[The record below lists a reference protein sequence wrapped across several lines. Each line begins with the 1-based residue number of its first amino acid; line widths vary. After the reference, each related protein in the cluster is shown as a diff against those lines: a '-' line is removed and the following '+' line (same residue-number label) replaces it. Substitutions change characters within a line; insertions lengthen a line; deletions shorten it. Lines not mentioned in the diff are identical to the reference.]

1 MNRSGLRD
9 ERGATVVL
17 VALSMT
23 ALSGMLVLVVD
34 VGGLLTLR
42 RQMVT
47 AADSAALA
55 AAQSCALNDAAGA
68 SGQADALASANQSD
82 ATVTEFEATDCG
94 MSSEGEVSVS
104 YSAPKELT
112 FAPIIGAPSSRP
124 VSARA
129 TAIWG
134 PVAGVA
140 PMPIELSINPAGDI
154 DCAYAPLDTECA
166 YWHDNNARPEWHN
179 SSHWGWINIAASD
192 QSPGNSCPNA
202 GSSTRRDWIE
212 GSLLTELTIKGG
224 YSLVCADS
232 GHSSSSWAEVHS
244 QIGKIKYFPI
254 NDPALMVTTN
264 GREKYAIIGFI
275 PLRIEDVLRGN
286 DPEAIGTPGDS
297 GSCSGTHTFRNGDLF
312 DLDAMG
318 CYSGSPI
325 ATSGLEISIGKG
337 KKGTVY
343 QNGTDYSYNT
353 TTHEV
358 SWFGGTATS
367 ADVSFSYTMAGIP
380 GKCGVQ
386 DSDPNGICLVL
397 SWQGPRVAGSVPG
410 AAADFGLRAVRL
422 DG

>member
-1 MNRSGLRD
+1 MRRSVLQD
-9 ERGATVVL
+9 ECGATIVL
-17 VALSMT
+17 VALAMT
-23 ALSGMLVLVVD
+23 ALCGMVVLVVD

-55 AAQSCALNDAAGA
+55 AAQSCAMNDAAGA
-68 SGQADALASANQSD
+68 QGQADGLASANQSD
-82 ATVTEFEATDCG
+82 AEVTSFATTGCG
-94 MSSEGEVSVS
+94 TSSDGDVDVT
-104 YSAPKELT
+104 YAAPKELT

-124 VSARA
+124 VSASA

-166 YWHDNNARPEWHN
+166 YWHDNSARPEWTN
-179 SSHWGWINIAASD
+179 SSHWGWINIGASD

-202 GSSTRRDWIE
+202 GSSTRRAWID
-212 GSLLTELTIKGG
+212 GTLLTEMTIEDGM
-224 YSLVCADS
+224 SLVCADS
-232 GHSSSSWAEVHS
+232 GHSSSSWSEVHS
-244 QIGKIKYFPI
+244 QIGKIKYFPV
-254 NDPALMVTTN
+254 NDPARMVTTN

-297 GSCSGTHTFRNGDLF
+297 GGCSATHTFKNGDLF
-312 DLDAMG
+312 DLDSLG

-325 ATSGLEISIGKG
+325 ATSGLKISVGKG
-337 KKGTVY
+337 RRGTVF
-343 QNGTDYSYNT
+343 QNGTHYSYNT

-358 SWFGGTATS
+358 SWFTGTASS
-367 ADVSFSYTMAGIP
+367 ASVSFSYTMAGIP

-386 DSDPNGICLVL
+386 ASDPNGICLVL
-397 SWQGPRVAGSVPG
+397 SWQGPRIAGSVPG